1 LTTFERKRSKKQN
14 QEDKTMEYFE
24 YRGVSGLV
32 CAEVLV
38 DNESSFQ
45 TGEVFP
51 LAGVAEIGKSSSSTS
66 EAHYYDNIPA
76 IIVVTDGVDTITI
89 NASGLELAVKAKI
102 TGQKYDATKGML
114 VEGPRKI
121 KYFAIGYK
129 TQATNGDEYYVWRL
143 KGTFNVP
150 DENSKTK
157 DDSTDASGQE
167 LIYTGI
173 KTTHVFENG
182 GEDGPAQASSVI
194 INTALDLI
202 ANKDQ
207 FFNSVQTPDTVEAK
221 TQTPSVSIVPSR
233 AVIDEGESV
242 TLQAI
247 VVPAGT
253 AVSWSSS
260 ASTYATVAN
269 GVVHGEAAG
278 SATITASIT
287 VGTDT
292 FTDTCAVTVEA
303 IEA

>member
-1 LTTFERKRSKKQN
+1 
-14 QEDKTMEYFE
+14 MEYFE
-24 YRGVSGLV
+24 YRGVSDLV

-38 DNESSFQ
+38 DDKTNFQ

-51 LAGVAEIGKSSSSTS
+51 LAGVAEIGKTSSSTS

-76 IIVVTDGVDTITI
+76 IIVVTDGVDTVTI
-89 NASGLELAVKAKI
+89 NASGLSLAVKAKI

-143 KGTFNVP
+143 KGTFNIP
-150 DENSKTK
+150 DDNYKTK
-157 DDSTDASGQE
+157 DDSTDANGEE
-167 LIYTGI
+167 LVYTGI

-182 GEDGPAQASSVI
+182 GEDGPDQASSVI

-202 ANKDQ
+202 ANKNQ
-207 FFNSVQTPDTVEAK
+207 FFDSVQTPDTVEAK
-221 TQTPSVSIVPSR
+221 TQIPSVSVVPSR
-233 AVIDEGESV
+233 TEVTAGEDV
-242 TLQAI
+242 ALQAI
-247 VVPAGT
+247 VVPSGT

-260 ASTYATVAN
+260 NTTYATVSN
-269 GVVHGEAAG
+269 GVVHGESAG
-278 SATITASIT
+278 SATITATIT
-287 VGTDT
+287 VGGQTY
-292 FTDTCAVTVEA
+292 TDTCAVTVNA